1 MAHSPTTS
9 FRTRTS
15 THRVREFVCAYRSLR
30 DRDGR
35 VIGLPTLVLSTPRTA
50 ASTLAPPLRDE
61 PVEVFAVACLSTRHR
76 LLSWHVLSRGTRAS
90 TPVSIPDV
98 FVPACLTPGT
108 TGLIVLHN
116 HPSGD
121 AVPSADDVALTTR
134 LRAAA
139 VILDIEVLDHL
150 IVGEGEQYYSFREAG
165 QFGSPAAG
173 ASGTA
178 KTCDDSSHCYGMASG
193 HPSRDIS
200 TAARHELQAVQFA
213 LEPVP
218 HKA

>member
-1 MAHSPTTS
+1 M
-9 FRTRTS
+9 
-15 THRVREFVCAYRSLR
+15 
-30 DRDGR
+30 
-35 VIGLPTLVLSTPRTA
+35 A
-50 ASTLAPPLRDE
+50 ASTLAPLLRDE

-98 FVPACLTPGT
+98 FVPAYLTPGT

-121 AVPSADDVALTTR
+121 PVPSADDVALTTR

-139 VILDIEVLDHL
+139 VILDIELLDHL

-193 HPSRDIS
+193 HP
-200 TAARHELQAVQFA
+200 
-213 LEPVP
+213 
-218 HKA
+218 

>member
-1 MAHSPTTS
+1 MAHSTTTP
-9 FRTRTS
+9 FPTRTG

-50 ASTLAPPLRDE
+50 ASTLAPLLREE

-139 VILDIEVLDHL
+139 VILDIELLDHL

-178 KTCDDSSHCYGMASG
+178 KRCDDSSHCYGMASK

-200 TAARHELQAVQFA
+200 TAARHELQAVQFV